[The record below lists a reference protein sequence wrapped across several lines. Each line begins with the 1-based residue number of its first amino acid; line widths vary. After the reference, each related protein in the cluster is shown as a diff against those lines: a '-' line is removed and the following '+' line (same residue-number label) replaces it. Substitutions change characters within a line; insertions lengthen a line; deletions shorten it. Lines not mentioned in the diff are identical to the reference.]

1 MTYSMYRGGGMNR
14 IKSLRIS
21 QTPKMSQEKL
31 GNLVGVGRSAVAMWE
46 TDKSEPDNA
55 TLSKLAEVF
64 HVSVDYLLGRT
75 DLKEMPAPKDED
87 GQKREELD
95 QEFMRWFQQQPPA
108 RQKEV
113 LFDLARTVA
122 GHDE

>member
-1 MTYSMYRGGGMNR
+1 MNR